1 MPKVRNVA
9 AEPRVI
15 PAVGVVVGVDEVFDV
30 PQDVFDAHAW
40 PDAIYEIVDAGD
52 GTTDEEVE

>member
-9 AEPRVI
+9 DTARII
-15 PAVGVVVGVDEVFDV
+15 PAVGVVVDVDEVFDV

-40 PDAIYEIVDAGD
+40 PDEIYEVVDAGD
-52 GTTDEEVE
+52 GSDEDGEV